1 MIKEIKC
8 KKILSKLP
16 QKTPP
21 CVSPQAPIP
30 CVFPSSLVS
39 SLIPPAGL

>member
-1 MIKEIKC
+1 MITVIKC

-21 CVSPQAPIP
+21 CVSPH
-30 CVFPSSLVS
+30 SLCLPTQS
-39 SLIPPAGL
+39 YLTPIPPAGL